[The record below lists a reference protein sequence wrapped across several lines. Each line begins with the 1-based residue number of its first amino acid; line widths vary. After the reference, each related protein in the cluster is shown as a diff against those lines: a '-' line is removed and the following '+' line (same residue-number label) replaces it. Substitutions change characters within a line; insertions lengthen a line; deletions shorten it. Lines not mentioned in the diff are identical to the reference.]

1 MVGNRCILACAVSP
15 SYLAAAWPIRAFT
28 HNRSRADRVHLISE
42 SPDLMRKLGCMS
54 LSYKDEFA
62 AGSLDLEGFIDRARQ
77 LGLDGIDLHTRAFAS
92 EDPDYLR
99 SIRMRALKNGI
110 ALSYIGVSSNF
121 GVPAGEKLDEQV
133 TTAKHW
139 IDVAHF
145 MGIPLVRV
153 FAAWIPEGD
162 TEEAVWERMMP
173 CLKEVASY
181 AQEKGVVVGLHNHNH
196 GCVTRTGKD
205 VKRII
210 EGVDNPYFSHIL
222 DTGQYVG
229 SPGASGAR
237 GIEDPALNFYGSIEE
252 TAPLAVHVRCKIYR
266 IESGVEEWLDYPRI
280 FKILDGVDFNG
291 WCSIVYEGQDVEAE
305 ATAVPKAVKYLRSL
319 MNG

>member
-1 MVGNRCILACAVSP
+1 MARDLEADYLEAVRIITP
-15 SYLAAAWPIRAFT
+15 FLRRAST
-28 HNRSRADRVHLISE
+28 GRSVLTM
-42 SPDLMRKLGCMS
+42 LKLGCMS

-62 AGSLDLEGFIDRARQ
+62 AGTLDLDAFIDRANKLR
-77 LGLDGIDLHTRAFAS
+77 LDGIDLHTGAFAS

-99 SIRMRALKNGI
+99 GIRMHALKKGI

-145 MGIPLVRV
+145 MGIPMVRV

-162 TEEAVWERMMP
+162 TEEAVLERMMP
-173 CLKEVASY
+173 CLQEVAEY
-181 AQEKGVVVGLHNHNH
+181 GQEKGVVLGLHNHNH

-205 VKRII
+205 VLRII
-210 EGVDNPYFSHIL
+210 KGVNNPYFSHIL

-237 GIEDPALNFYGSIEE
+237 GVEDPSLNFYGSIEE

-266 IESGVEEWLDYPRI
+266 IQTGTEEWLDYPRI
-280 FKILDGVDFNG
+280 MKILKGVDYNG
-291 WCSIVYEGQDVEAE
+291 WCSIVYEGQDAEAE
-305 ATAVPKAVKYLRSL
+305 ATAVPKAVKYLRGL
-319 MNG
+319 MDW